1 MTNGGNAETRE
12 RMRVSEGVSEAVR
25 VRVRVREGLRGAAG
39 TDERRG

>member
-1 MTNGGNAETRE
+1 
-12 RMRVSEGVSEAVR
+12 MRVSEGVSEAVR